1 MMTDVQHVWFQVIK
15 QAVDNDK
22 LIQEYEITSTTLMKW
37 IQERIEKLRNRSLGN
52 SLLSVQ
58 QQNMEFNLYRTQ
70 EKPPK

>member
-1 MMTDVQHVWFQVIK
+1 MIVFNSIFQVIK
-15 QAVDNDK
+15 HALDNEK
-22 LIQEYEITSTTLMKW
+22 LIQEYELSSAALMKW
-37 IQERIEKLRNRSLGN
+37 IQEKIEKLKNRSLGN